1 MAAAQ
6 CAAKLDPTEEANATA
21 VRALALASARSEGNQ
36 LFKASK
42 FAEALKVYTQ
52 GLQHQALNSVLLCN
66 RAACLSK
73 LGDYEKSVE
82 DCTAALALRPSYAK
96 ARLRR
101 ADCFSKVHFIIL
113 NKSWCSVIK
122 TMNILAVIT

>member
-6 CAAKLDPTEEANATA
+6 CAAKLDPTEEAKATA
-21 VRALALASARSEGNQ
+21 ERALALASPRLEGNQ
-36 LFKASK
+36 LFKALRFSD
-42 FAEALKVYTQ
+42 ALKVYTE

-73 LGDYEKSVE
+73 LGEYEKAVE

-101 ADCFSKVHFIIL
+101 ADCFSKVHIKYL
-113 NKSWCSVIK
+113 NK
-122 TMNILAVIT
+122 